1 MKSKGSICGTRVSKR
16 ETECLFGKPNI
27 FLLRKVKYI
36 CEKQRICVG
45 GRSSYMWE
53 AENFKGSRGSLFL
66 EAEDLWDA
74 EDLCE
79 KQCIFVE
86 SRVSH

>member
-1 MKSKGSICGTRVSKR
+1 VSLW
-16 ETECLFGKPNI
+16 EA
-27 FLLRKVKYI
+27 KYI
-36 CEKQRICVG
+36 SSSESKVHLREQRICVG

-86 SRVSH
+86 SRVSL